1 MNYKTRTSRLF
12 LREACLPKRKPA
24 QLQAGIVVESP
35 EFLFCPPFLIVI
47 GTSLLNLTKKK

>member
-35 EFLFCPPFLIVI
+35 EFLFCPPFPIVI
-47 GTSLLNLTKKK
+47 GLRYSI